1 MMKLS
6 EGSKPRS
13 KAVAV
18 PLPDWVYTVTAR
30 GKVYYYFQ
38 RRRGKPDAGPR
49 IRLPEINT
57 PEWFAALAAA
67 TESRPVAPAGSLET
81 VWEAYRASPRG
92 PRTKGTATTYM
103 SAWRIIQPIWGDLP
117 PSRITPEAVA
127 KIHDKLADRPVMA
140 NLVLTVLRMVMA
152 EAVRRGMIER
162 NPTADLRPHEITN
175 VDGAKPLTSEAW
187 AVLMAPACPRAVY
200 RLAILGRATGQR
212 ISDLVTMCPAMRK
225 GDGIEHGIQ
234 KKARRMKA
242 PHWDACSKDYLAI
255 IDSWGGFPNA
265 PWVNVDGRVTK
276 QSVRNQWN
284 AYIRTHSGAA
294 LDGFTPH
301 DLRATNFCDHIL
313 AGDTPADIARI
324 RNVGV
329 DKVYSYTQHLTA
341 QEFAQKRSG
350 QNKAGTGT

>member
-1 MMKLS
+1 MKLS

-13 KAVAV
+13 KGAAV
-18 PLPDWVYTVTAR
+18 PLPEWVYTVTAR

-38 RRRGKPDAGPR
+38 RRRGKHDAGPR
-49 IRLPEINT
+49 SPPARDQYARNGLQLWQPPRNHA
-57 PEWFAALAAA
+57 PLLLQAASRSSGRP
-67 TESRPVAPAGSLET
+67 TEPV
-81 VWEAYRASPRG
+81 PRG
-92 PRTKGTATTYM
+92 PRTKGTASTYM

-162 NPTADLRPHEITN
+162 NPTIDLRPHEITD

-187 AVLMAPACPRAVY
+187 AALMAPACPRAVY

-225 GDGIEHGIQ
+225 GEGIEHGIQ

-284 AYIRTHSGAA
+284 AYARTHSGASLA
-294 LDGFTPH
+294 GFTPH

-313 AGDTPADIARI
+313 AWRYAGRYRADPQR
-324 RNVGV
+324 R
-329 DKVYSYTQHLTA
+329 
-341 QEFAQKRSG
+341 RR
-350 QNKAGTGT
+350 